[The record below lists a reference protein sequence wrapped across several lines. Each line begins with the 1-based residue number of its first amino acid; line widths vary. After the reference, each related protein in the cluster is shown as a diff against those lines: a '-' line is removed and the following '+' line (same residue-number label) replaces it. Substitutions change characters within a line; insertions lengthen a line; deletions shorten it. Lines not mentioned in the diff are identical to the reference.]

1 MAPYRKK
8 PLVIDAE
15 QFRPDLNHWPA
26 GVAADGEKARKNQ
39 WFSTHRPFSRMDIM
53 HTMRT
58 PPLLAH
64 CGGWHEVSAVPFTT
78 PCCGTVLLEEFWHVG
93 VLP

>member
-26 GVAADGEKARKNQ
+26 GVAADGDSPTGYGIFTLEDTKR
-39 WFSTHRPFSRMDIM
+39 R
-53 HTMRT
+53 
-58 PPLLAH
+58 
-64 CGGWHEVSAVPFTT
+64 HEVT
-78 PCCGTVLLEEFWHVG
+78 PGDWIITG
-93 VLP
+93 VAGERYPCKAEIFAATYEPAAETARTEQEAQQA